1 MKILQ
6 SESRQSPWFM
16 RFNRNPQARLRLF
29 CFPYAGGS
37 AGLFEPWG
45 RAFEGVDVVGVQL
58 PGRSNRINEKP
69 LDSLTEIVAHLI
81 VELRGLDDLPFVFF
95 GHSNGALI
103 CFELARELQRRGIG
117 GLQHII
123 LSGRRAPHLP
133 RVHPNTHDLP
143 HDAFIE
149 ELRSINGTPEELLS
163 NSDLMNLF
171 VPILRADFKVSETSK
186 YCDDIKLKTPACIF
200 WGRRDTDIP
209 EAEIQAWRAEFETG
223 DIEFAEFSGDHFFIH
238 SQQPLVLERVGKILG
253 GLSAG
258 RATADLLEASG

>member
-1 MKILQ
+1 MKIIQ

-16 RFNRNPQARLRLF
+16 RFKRNHQARLRLF

-45 RAFEGVDVVGVQL
+45 RVFEGVDVVGVQL
-58 PGRSNRINEKP
+58 PGRSNRISEKP
-69 LDSLTEIVAHLI
+69 IDSLAEIVARLI

-163 NSDLMNLF
+163 NMELMNLF
-171 VPILRADFKVSETSK
+171 VPVLRADFKVSETHK
-186 YCDDIKLKTPACIF
+186 YCADIKLNTPASIF
-200 WGRRDTDIP
+200 WGRLDTDIP
-209 EAEIQAWRAEFETG
+209 EADIEAWRANFETG
-223 DIEFAEFSGDHFFIH
+223 DIAFAEFSGDHFFIH
-238 SQQPLVLERVGKILG
+238 SQQALVLERVGEILG
-253 GLSAG
+253 GLTTG
-258 RATADLLEASG
+258 RVAEDLREATG

>member
-1 MKILQ
+1 MKIIQ
-6 SESRQSPWFM
+6 SESRRSLWFM
-16 RFNRNPQARLRLF
+16 RFRRNHQARLRLF

-69 LDSLTEIVAHLI
+69 LDSLAEIVAHLI

-123 LSGRRAPHLP
+123 LSARRAPHLP

-149 ELRSINGTPEELLS
+149 ELRSINGTPEELL
-163 NSDLMNLF
+163 NNMELMNLF
-171 VPILRADFKVSETSK
+171 VPILRADFKVNETSN
-186 YCDDIKLKTPACIF
+186 YCADIRLNTPASIF
-200 WGRRDTDIP
+200 WGRLDTDIP
-209 EAEIQAWRAEFETG
+209 EAEIQAWQAEFETG
-223 DIEFAEFSGDHFFIH
+223 DIAFTEFSGDHFFIH
-238 SQQPLVLERVGKILG
+238 SQQQLVLERVGEIVRELP
-253 GLSAG
+253 AG
-258 RATADLLEASG
+258 RAVGDRREAAG